1 MKEKNIKADDCIV
14 SLLPYLYDSMERI
27 KAPDSFSMQIGNTEY
42 LVNTHFNP
50 NGRQTMFQQMK
61 RIVLGDI

>member
-1 MKEKNIKADDCIV
+1 MKERKVKTDDCIV
-14 SLLPYLYDSMERI
+14 SLLPYLYDRI
-27 KAPDSFSMQIGNTEY
+27 EEIKEPDSFSMRIGNTEY

-50 NGRQTMFQQMK
+50 EGTQTMFQQMK